1 MSAFDRIRG
10 RSPRARRRR
19 DAPPA
24 GLVPADKLAAQARR
38 EALRSGATMGEV
50 VSPANH
56 DLHARRERL
65 TERFA
70 LLQADLGG
78 VFYEMAIR
86 DHVVM
91 DVLTRKAAE
100 LQRVDADL
108 QQVERE
114 LRGEHVAAPA
124 GVGYCG
130 SCGAPHAADAR
141 FCASCGHPLA
151 GLAVD
156 PHAQTAV
163 QRVARTNGSG
173 GAPA

>member
-1 MSAFDRIRG
+1 VSAFDRIRG

-19 DAPPA
+19 EAPPP
-24 GLVPADKLAAQARR
+24 GLVPADKLAARAYRDAARGDSVAPAPGPDRELLARR
-38 EALRSGATMGEV
+38 EL
-50 VSPANH
+50 
-56 DLHARRERL
+56 L

-114 LRGEHVAAPA
+114 LRGDPLPAAPPVA
-124 GVGYCG
+124 HCPACG
-130 SCGAPHAADAR
+130 SPHAADAR
-141 FCASCGHPLA
+141 FCASCGHALA
-151 GLAVD
+151 AEAV
-156 PHAQTAV
+156 T
-163 QRVARTNGSG
+163 QRIARTNGSS
-173 GAPA
+173 GAAS

>member
-10 RSPRARRRR
+10 FSPRARRRR

-38 EALRSGATMGEV
+38 DALRGGAVPPGL
-50 VSPANH
+50 SPVEH
-56 DLHARRERL
+56 DLLARRERL

-86 DHVVM
+86 DHVAM

-114 LRGEHVAAPA
+114 LW
-124 GVGYCG
+124 
-130 SCGAPHAADAR
+130 
-141 FCASCGHPLA
+141 
-151 GLAVD
+151 
-156 PHAQTAV
+156 
-163 QRVARTNGSG
+163 VARTHGTNGAG
-173 GAPA
+173 V

>member
-1 MSAFDRIRG
+1 MSLFDRIRV
-10 RSPRARRRR
+10 RRRR

-24 GLVPADKLAAQARR
+24 GLVPADRLAAQARR
-38 EALRSGATMGEV
+38 DALRAGGATTAV
-50 VSPANH
+50 APAQQE
-56 DLHARRERL
+56 LLARRELL

-78 VFYEMAIR
+78 VFYEMAVR

-114 LRGEHVAAPA
+114 LRGELAPATAAPA
-124 GVGYCG
+124 GHCPACG
-130 SCGAPHAADAR
+130 VAHTADAR
-141 FCASCGHPLA
+141 FCAGCGHALA
-151 GLAVD
+151 AEAVT
-156 PHAQTAV
+156 QKI
-163 QRVARTNGSG
+163 ARTNGSA
-173 GAPA
+173 GAAP

>member
-1 MSAFDRIRG
+1 MSALDRIR
-10 RSPRARRRR
+10 RLSPRARRRR

-38 EALRSGATMGEV
+38 GALGGGAGQIGASAADRE
-50 VSPANH
+50 
-56 DLHARRERL
+56 LLARRERL

-108 QQVERE
+108 RQIERE
-114 LRGEHVAAPA
+114 LRGEPVVQAPPGGHCPA
-124 GVGYCG
+124 
-130 SCGAPHAADAR
+130 CGAVHAAEAR
-141 FCASCGHPLA
+141 FCASCGHA
-151 GLAVD
+151 LAVLPTD
-156 PHAQTAV
+156 PTAQTVV

-173 GAPA
+173 GAAA

>member
-10 RSPRARRRR
+10 FSPRARRRR
-19 DAPPA
+19 DAPPP
-24 GLVPADKLAAQARR
+24 GLVPADRLAAQARR
-38 EALRSGATMGEV
+38 DALRGGGAAPGL
-50 VSPANH
+50 SPVEH
-56 DLHARRERL
+56 DLLARRERL

-86 DHVVM
+86 DHVAM

-114 LRGEHVAAPA
+114 LW
-124 GVGYCG
+124 
-130 SCGAPHAADAR
+130 
-141 FCASCGHPLA
+141 
-151 GLAVD
+151 
-156 PHAQTAV
+156 
-163 QRVARTNGSG
+163 VARTHGTNGA
-173 GAPA
+173 GA